1 MLNTNSVTKDLSEM
15 KAAIENLEQVKREDY
30 GELSAE
36 IGEEALSEPYEN
48 DKELHS
54 LFAKYKENDGALA
67 IINETLI
74 CVCGWSL
81 ESLTKRIGL

>member
-1 MLNTNSVTKDLSEM
+1 MPLSPPDLKNQRELARQKS
-15 KAAIENLEQVKREDY
+15 LVKREDY
-30 GELSAE
+30 GELSTE

-81 ESLTKRIGL
+81 ESLTKRIDL